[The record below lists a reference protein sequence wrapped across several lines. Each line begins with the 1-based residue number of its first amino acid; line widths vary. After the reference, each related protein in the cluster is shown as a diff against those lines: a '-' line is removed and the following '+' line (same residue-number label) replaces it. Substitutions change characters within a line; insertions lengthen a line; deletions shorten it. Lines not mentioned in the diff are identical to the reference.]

1 MSVQTEMKVISVLL
15 DEAMTQGLELE
26 VIYAALKV
34 MQEEP
39 TLTPSQAFQIGIDE
53 WVK

>member
-1 MSVQTEMKVISVLL
+1 MSVQTEMKVIGVLL
-15 DEAMTQGLELE
+15 DEAMNEGLELE
-26 VIYAALKV
+26 VIYAALKA

-39 TLTPSQAFQIGIDE
+39 TLTPTQAFQIGMDE